1 MNDDVRAGG
10 ARRSALTVRPDLL
23 GVRGSECVI
32 PQTGIVLIDWFLG
45 ALESWGYLIVFG
57 FTIFENLFVV
67 GSFTPGE
74 TVVIAGA
81 LVASRGSLAIS
92 GVWAASVIG
101 TIVGS
106 NISYWLGRRAGLSS
120 VKAFTE
126 RIAATRAGRLFRI
139 DADGLDEVH
148 EHFHTDGAK
157 TVLISRFAIGA
168 KNFVPAVAGAT
179 EMPVFWYELYT
190 VLGAMLYTSIMC
202 AIGWF
207 LGANLDLALKVASGV
222 GYVGLTIMALFVGG
236 IIVARN
242 RIKARRAT
250 RDEQ

>member
-1 MNDDVRAGG
+1 M
-10 ARRSALTVRPDLL
+10 
-23 GVRGSECVI
+23 I
-32 PQTGIVLIDWFLG
+32 PQTGIAVVDWFLA

-81 LVASRGSLAIS
+81 FVASQDSLAIS
-92 GVWAASVIG
+92 GVWFASVVG
-101 TIVGS
+101 TVIGS
-106 NISYWLGRRAGLSS
+106 NISYWMGRRAGLDS

-126 RIAATRAGRLFRI
+126 RVAATRLGRIFRI
-139 DADGLDEVH
+139 DAEGLDEVH
-148 EHFHTDGAK
+148 EHFHTEGAK

-190 VLGAMLYTSIMC
+190 LLGAILYTSIMC

-207 LGANLDLALKVASGV
+207 LGENIDVALTVASGM
-222 GYVGLTIMALFVGG
+222 GYAGLAIMAVFVGG
-236 IIVARN
+236 VIVARN
-242 RIKARRAT
+242 RIKARRAK
-250 RDEQ
+250 RDEP

>member
-1 MNDDVRAGG
+1 
-10 ARRSALTVRPDLL
+10 
-23 GVRGSECVI
+23 VI
-32 PQTGIVLIDWFLG
+32 PQTGIAVIDWFLA

-81 LVASRGSLAIS
+81 LVASRGALAIS
-92 GVWAASVIG
+92 GVWFASVVG
-101 TIVGS
+101 TILGS
-106 NISYWLGRRAGLSS
+106 NVSYWLGRRAGMGA
-120 VKAFTE
+120 VQAFTE
-126 RIAATRAGRLFRI
+126 RIAATRMGRLFRI
-139 DADGLDEVH
+139 DASGLDEVH
-148 EHFHTDGAK
+148 EHFHTQGAK

-190 VLGAMLYTSIMC
+190 LLGAVLYTSIMC

-207 LGANLDLALKVASGV
+207 LGANLDLALTVASGV
-222 GYVGLTIMALFVGG
+222 GYVGLAIMALFVGG
-236 IIVARN
+236 LLVARN
-242 RIKARRAT
+242 RIKARRT
-250 RDEQ
+250 KRDEQ